1 MKVLVTEDDEML
13 RKSIA
18 DALRKEGYTVDETG
32 QGDHCIFEVQKG
44 IYDLLVLDILLPE
57 VDGLEV
63 IRRLRHQGNQIPILL
78 VTAKDSV
85 ENRVLGLNTGAD
97 DYLVKPFSLA
107 ELTARSRALLRR
119 KGYGPNH
126 SSIAY
131 KELVLDLEQKE
142 GFYKSLALSLT
153 TKEFDLLEF
162 FIINRERILT
172 REQIF
177 DRLWGFETESS
188 YGIVDVYIHHLRK
201 KLVAARNDFIIRTI
215 RNVGYMLK
223 GHSGRE

>member
-1 MKVLVTEDDEML
+1 MKVHVTEDDDML

-18 DALRKEGYTVDETG
+18 DALRKEGYVVDETG
-32 QGDHCIFEVQKG
+32 QGDHCLFAIQQG

-63 IRRLRHQGNQIPILL
+63 IRRLRSQGNQIPILL

-85 ENRVLGLNTGAD
+85 ENRVHGLNTGAD

-107 ELTARSRALLRR
+107 ELTARAWALLRR
-119 KGYGPNH
+119 KGYGPNY

-131 KELVLDLEQKE
+131 RDLVLNLDQKE
-142 GFYKSLALSLT
+142 GFYKSQALGLT
-153 TKEFDLLEF
+153 IKEFELLEY
-162 FIINRERILT
+162 FIVNRERILT
-172 REQIF
+172 REQVF
-177 DRLWGFETESS
+177 DRLWGFDSESS

-201 KLVAARNDFIIRTI
+201 KLVAAKNDFVIRNI
-215 RNVGYMLK
+215 RNVGYMLVSP
-223 GHSGRE
+223 SGGE